1 MNGTSTRTRRTV
13 LCRSVHSEMPE
24 IPYKRIVS
32 TAREMRLTS
41 PDKDSRERL
50 IAALRA

>member
-1 MNGTSTRTRRTV
+1 MNGTSTRTRRTI
-13 LCRSVHSEMPE
+13 LCRAVHAEVPE
-24 IPYKRIVS
+24 VPYKRIVS
-32 TAREMRLTS
+32 MAREMRLTS